1 MSHICIL
8 CPRCDTTITIV
19 RVDSSAKL
27 RCLTCDCI
35 FTLKN
40 HLDVDGV
47 KWLRRMSTQD
57 YLTLG
62 DGLPKVEG
70 ADVLASVNST
80 SQLADADHRGEERG
94 NVGENDGHG

>member
-1 MSHICIL
+1 
-8 CPRCDTTITIV
+8 
-19 RVDSSAKL
+19 
-27 RCLTCDCI
+27 
-35 FTLKN
+35 
-40 HLDVDGV
+40 
-47 KWLRRMSTQD
+47 MSTQE

-80 SQLADADHRGEERG
+80 SQLVDADHRGEQRG